1 MHLRSPRH
9 FATRFPTVTLLTFI
23 SALVAVA
30 TGCSS
35 KGASADAGNVTQ
47 GAGGS
52 GQATGGGSGTV
63 GGSGLSG
70 GSPGSGGVSAGDGGT
85 GTFGAG
91 GSGGST
97 GGASA
102 SGGATGLGGTTATG
116 GATGTGGSAAA
127 GGATGTGGTTGGG
140 GSGNT
145 AGSGGATGTPGVR
158 IVARTAPGTMGGTRF
173 EWSGSSVSA
182 RFMGTQVS
190 VQLNDG
196 NNGNGFEVVIDGGTP
211 KQIFTTSGT
220 TTYSLATGLTN
231 GAHDVL
237 LWRDSEA
244 SFGATEF
251 IAFSGFG
258 TGGALLAPPPAP
270 GRKIEIVGDSFSCG
284 AGILA
289 APPNCGSA
297 EKIEN
302 HYLSYGAIAARAV
315 TADLVTI
322 AWSGIGVYRNY
333 GATAPTPTTVMPAR
347 YDYAIPTDGTAWD
360 FSKYQ
365 PDVVVMNLNN
375 NDFSVGNPGQ
385 PYIDAYLKLTNHIR
399 ANYPN
404 ATFIHVIEWET
415 GNTTDQSAEMT
426 VNQMVATLKAGGDMK
441 HNVFD
446 MRPYANIKQC
456 GGHPDMAASQAM
468 GNALATELRTV
479 MGW

>member
-52 GQATGGGSGTV
+52 GQASGGGSGTV

-70 GSPGSGGVSAGDGGT
+70 GSPGAGGVSAGDGGT

-145 AGSGGATGTPGVR
+145 AGSGGATGAPGVR

-196 NNGNGFEVVIDGGTP
+196 SNGNAFEVVIDGGTP
-211 KQIFTTSGT
+211 KKIFTASGQT
-220 TTYSLATGLTN
+220 TLPLATGLPAGT
-231 GAHDVL
+231 HDLL
-237 LWRDSEA
+237 LWRDTEA
-244 SFGATEF
+244 SDGPTEVIGLTNFGA
-251 IAFSGFG
+251 
-258 TGGALLAPPPAP
+258 GGALLPPAP
-270 GRKIEIVGDSFSCG
+270 
-284 AGILA
+284 A
-289 APPNCGSA
+289 
-297 EKIEN
+297 
-302 HYLSYGAIAARAV
+302 
-315 TADLVTI
+315 
-322 AWSGIGVYRNY
+322 
-333 GATAPTPTTVMPAR
+333 
-347 YDYAIPTDGTAWD
+347 
-360 FSKYQ
+360 
-365 PDVVVMNLNN
+365 
-375 NDFSVGNPGQ
+375 
-385 PYIDAYLKLTNHIR
+385 
-399 ANYPN
+399 
-404 ATFIHVIEWET
+404 
-415 GNTTDQSAEMT
+415 
-426 VNQMVATLKAGGDMK
+426 
-441 HNVFD
+441 
-446 MRPYANIKQC
+446 
-456 GGHPDMAASQAM
+456 
-468 GNALATELRTV
+468 
-479 MGW
+479 